1 MRSGGATSRTRRGP
15 GELESE
21 VLAAL
26 WAAEDGL
33 TPAQVQDA
41 LVVPTAYNTVQTI
54 LSRLL
59 DKGLV
64 RRQVAGRGHAYRPAQ
79 GQAELAAAQMHA
91 LMTRGSDHL
100 AVLQRFV
107 DALDPEDETALRRLI
122 SSTGTTGDPASRS

>member
-1 MRSGGATSRTRRGP
+1 MRSVDAGSRTRRGP

-26 WAAEDGL
+26 WAAEDAL
-33 TPAQVQDA
+33 TPAQVQQA

-54 LSRLL
+54 LIRLL

-64 RRQVAGRGHAYRPAQ
+64 RREVAGRGHAYQPVQ
-79 GQAELAAAQMHA
+79 GQAELAAARMHA

-107 DALDPEDETALRRLI
+107 DALDPEDETALRQLI
-122 SSTGTTGDPASRS
+122 SPTGTNGGPTGRP

>member
-1 MRSGGATSRTRRGP
+1 MRSGMARSRPRRGP

-26 WAAEDGL
+26 WAAEGGL
-33 TPAQVQDA
+33 TPSQVQVA
-41 LVVPTAYNTVQTI
+41 LAAPTAYNTVQTI

-64 RRQVAGRGHAYRPAQ
+64 RREVAGRGHAYQPVQ

-91 LMTRGSDHL
+91 LLTRGSDHL

-107 DALDPEDETALRRLI
+107 DALDPDDETALRQLI
-122 SSTGTTGDPASRS
+122 APTDPTGA